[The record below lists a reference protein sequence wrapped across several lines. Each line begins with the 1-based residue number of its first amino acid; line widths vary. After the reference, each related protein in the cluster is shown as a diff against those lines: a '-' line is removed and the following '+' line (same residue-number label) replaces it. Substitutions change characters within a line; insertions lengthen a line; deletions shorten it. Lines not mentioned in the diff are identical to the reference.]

1 MDFDSKS
8 TPLLLN
14 IVENDMNKLIEDKRI
29 YDASINELENII
41 NTINYKEPSNILQI
55 KYFTN

>member
-14 IVENDMNKLIEDKRI
+14 IAENDMNKLIEDKRI
-29 YDASINELENII
+29 YDA
-41 NTINYKEPSNILQI
+41 
-55 KYFTN
+55 